1 MSTENTHYG
10 AEKIRQMLE
19 GCHSVFFI
27 GVGGVNMSSL
37 ALITKER
44 GYGVGGSDRTRTD
57 VTDRLAASGIEVFY
71 EHKAE
76 HVDGYDAV
84 VYTVAISP
92 ENEEYVRAKERGIP
106 LISRS
111 DYLGYLMTGYGNRVG
126 VSGMH
131 GKSTTTSMCAEIFMR
146 AGVDPTV
153 LSGAAMSS
161 MGGAYR
167 IGGEKH
173 FVFEACEYMDS
184 FLDFYPSIA
193 VILNIEMDH
202 VDYFE
207 SMAHIKESF
216 RRFAEKTGENGCV
229 VANLDDE
236 NVKDALCGFSG
247 RVLWFSLTD
256 PNADFYAV
264 RITVTLG
271 RPGFDI
277 MAKGKYFCHADMKT
291 AGRHCVADALAAAAA
306 AYECGISGE
315 QVGEGLSAFAGA
327 ARRME
332 YKGRF
337 MGADVYDDYGH
348 HPTEVRTTLE
358 GAAAM
363 GYGRTF
369 CVFQSHTYSRTIGLF
384 DQFKQSFSAVDEA
397 IIADIYAARE
407 KDTGVVS
414 GKSLAEALP
423 NGKYVGDL
431 DAIVEYLKGTLK
443 EGDLL
448 VVMGAGDIYKIFDIM
463 GL

>member
-10 AEKIRQMLE
+10 AARIGDMLKH
-19 GCHSVFFI
+19 CHSVFFI

-44 GYGVGGSDRTRTD
+44 GYCVGGSDRTRTE
-57 VTDRLAASGIEVFY
+57 VTERLAASGIEVFY
-71 EHKAE
+71 EHKAN
-76 HVDGYDAV
+76 HIDAYDAV
-84 VYTVAISP
+84 VYTVAISSD
-92 ENEEYVRAKERGIP
+92 NEEYVRARERGIP
-106 LISRS
+106 LISRA

-126 VSGMH
+126 ISGMH

-146 AGVDPTV
+146 AGADPTV

-167 IGGEKH
+167 IGGERH

-184 FLDFYPSIA
+184 FLDFYPSVA

-207 SMAHIKESF
+207 SMEHIKTSF
-216 RRFAEKTGENGCV
+216 RRFAEKTGESGCV

-236 NVKDALCGFSG
+236 NVRDALDGFEG

-256 PNADFYAV
+256 PRADFYAV
-264 RITVTLG
+264 RITLTLG
-271 RPGFDI
+271 RPSFDI
-277 MAKGKYFCHADMKT
+277 MAHGKFFCHADMKT

-306 AYECGISGE
+306 AYECGIGGE

-337 MGADVYDDYGH
+337 VGADVYDDYGH
-348 HPTEVRTTLE
+348 HPTEIKTTLE

-363 GYGRTF
+363 GYRRTF
-369 CVFQSHTYSRTIGLF
+369 CVFQSHTYSRTAGLF
-384 DQFKQSFSAVDEA
+384 EQFKESFGAVDEA

-414 GKSLAEALP
+414 GKRLAEALP

-431 DAIVEYLKGTLK
+431 DAIVEYLRGTLT

>member
-1 MSTENTHYG
+1 MSTENTHFG
-10 AEKIRQMLE
+10 AEKIGQML
-19 GCHSVFFI
+19 GDCHSVFFI
-27 GVGGVNMSSL
+27 GVGGINMSSL

-44 GYGVGGSDRTRTD
+44 GYLVGGSDRTRTE
-57 VTDRLAASGIEVFY
+57 TTERLETSGIEMFY

-92 ENEEYVRAKERGIP
+92 DNEEYVRAKERGIP
-106 LISRS
+106 LISRA

-126 VSGMH
+126 LSGMH

-146 AGVDPTV
+146 AGADPTV
-153 LSGAAMSS
+153 LSGAALSS

-167 IGGEKH
+167 IGGERH

-184 FLDFYPSIA
+184 FLDFYPSVA

-207 SMAHIKESF
+207 SMEHIKTSF
-216 RRFAEKTGENGCV
+216 RRFAEKTGEDGCV

-236 NVKDALCGFSG
+236 NVRDALCGFGG
-247 RVLWFSLTD
+247 RIVWFSLTD
-256 PNADFYAV
+256 KTADFYADRV
-264 RITVTLG
+264 SVTFG
-271 RPGFDI
+271 KPSFDI
-277 MAKGKYFCHADMKT
+277 MAKGKHFCHVDMKMP
-291 AGRHCVADALAAAAA
+291 GKHCVADALAAAAA

-315 QVGEGLSAFAGA
+315 QVGMGLSAFSGA

-348 HPTEVRTTLE
+348 HPTEIKTTLE

-363 GYGRTF
+363 GYRRTF

-384 DQFKQSFSAVDEA
+384 EEFKKSFSAVDEA

-414 GKSLAEALP
+414 GKSLAEAMS

-431 DAIVEYLKGTLK
+431 GEITEYLRGTLG

-448 VVMGAGDIYKIFDIM
+448 VVMGAGDIYKIFDLM